1 MQIMMVVMAILRV
14 RVAQIPPPRD
24 RVLIGEVLKKIIWLS
39 EMNTD
44 IQGMLSGGLRTD
56 SGEVGFKIVQSE
68 PHA

>member
-44 IQGMLSGGLRTD
+44 IQGMLSGGLRAD